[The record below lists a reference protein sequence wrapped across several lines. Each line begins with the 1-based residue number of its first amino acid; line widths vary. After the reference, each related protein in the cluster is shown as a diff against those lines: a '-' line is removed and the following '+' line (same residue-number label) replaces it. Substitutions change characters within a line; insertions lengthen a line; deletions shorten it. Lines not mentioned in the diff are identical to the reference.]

1 MSSLW
6 PQAGHGSS
14 RYRANVLSAKFR
26 PAVVLVALGLLVA
39 CTTTT
44 AGNGS
49 GADRVTPPSRPTASA
64 SGSQSAAPLEFNDCS
79 RLLDLGGVSEDRR
92 KKLTVECARIQVP
105 LDYARRTGA
114 MISIALLR
122 IHYADQPQRIGS
134 LLVNPGGPGA
144 SGVNLAVELAGALS
158 TDVLQHFDIV
168 GFDPRGVGLSAPVK
182 CMSTAQEDQLL
193 ALDTDVRT
201 AAGLRAAKQV
211 SAGFAAS
218 CNAKYRTTIAHYD
231 TVDTARDMDRIR
243 AALGD
248 ATMNYLGF
256 SYGTQLGAVYAH
268 LFPKAIRAAALDGP
282 VDPKLDDLV
291 SWITAQVG
299 GFERA
304 FDQFAAD
311 CITHDPCRQ
320 LGDARQ
326 AVYAIR
332 DRAATDPIPSSDPHD
347 RRRATASLVLLGV
360 LQALYS
366 RDYWPRLG
374 TALLAARRGDAKGL
388 LALADE
394 YADRDESGQYANSL
408 DVYFTVTCNDLATDP
423 DDATIQAMG
432 RAWAKQYPMFGLW
445 QAAGLTQCSG
455 WQKQRTPIPPETAAG
470 SSPILVVGNLH
481 DPATPYAGAVNLTK
495 ELGRASLL
503 SWNGEG
509 HTSYLEGSTCVDRAV
524 NAYLINKTLPTPN
537 TTCPAR

>member
-1 MSSLW
+1 LW
-6 PQAGHGSS
+6 PEPGHGSS
-14 RYRANVLSAKFR
+14 RYRAIVLSAKFR
-26 PAVVLVALGLLVA
+26 PAVVLVVLGLLVA

-44 AGNGS
+44 TGNGT
-49 GADRVTPPSRPTASA
+49 GADGNTPPPSPSPP
-64 SGSQSAAPLEFNDCS
+64 GSAAPLEFNDCS
-79 RLLDLGGVSEDRR
+79 RLLDLGRVSEDRR

-105 LDYARRTGA
+105 LDYARPAGTQ
-114 MISIALLR
+114 ISIALLR
-122 IHYADQPQRIGS
+122 IHYADQPQRVGS
-134 LLVNPGGPGA
+134 LLVNPGGPGG
-144 SGVNLAVELAGALS
+144 SGVNLAVALAGELS
-158 TDVLQHFDIV
+158 TDVLQRFDIV

-193 ALDTDVRT
+193 SLDTDVRT
-201 AAGLRAAKQV
+201 TAGLRAAKQLF
-211 SAGFAAS
+211 AGFATS
-218 CNAKYRTTIAHYD
+218 CKAKYGATIGHYD

-256 SYGTQLGAVYAH
+256 SYGTELGAVYAH
-268 LFPKAIRAAALDGP
+268 LFPKRIRVAALDGA

-291 SWITAQVG
+291 SESSAQVA
-299 GFERA
+299 GFEQA

-311 CITHDPCRQ
+311 CLTRDPCRE
-320 LGDARQ
+320 LGDPRQ

-332 DRAATDPIPSSDPHD
+332 DRAAISPIRSSDAQDP
-347 RRRATASLVLLGV
+347 RRATASLVLLGV

-366 RDYWPRLG
+366 RDLWPTLG

-388 LALADE
+388 LALADD
-394 YADRDESGQYANSL
+394 YADRDESGQYSNFL
-408 DVYFTVTCNDLATDP
+408 DVYFTVTCNDLAADP

-432 RAWAKQYPMFGLW
+432 HAWARQYPMFGVW
-445 QAAGLTQCSG
+445 QAAALTQCSG
-455 WQKQRTPIPPETAAG
+455 WQKHRTPIPPETAA
-470 SSPILVVGNLH
+470 SSAPILVVGNLH

-509 HTSYLEGSTCVDRAV
+509 HTSYLQGSACVDRAV